1 MDTTPQPT
9 PGIEPRTDGKAIWS
23 LVCGILSI
31 TCFWILAGIP
41 AIVLGHMSRSSIRTS
56 RGRLKGEGMALAG
69 LVMGYISVALL
80 PILIIAAIAI
90 PSLLR
95 SRQVAN
101 ETTAIRNLRTITIA
115 EETFHSSNGRYGD
128 MQSLISERLLD
139 DSLRRVEAGYSFRI
153 ENAGDDYTVTATPAT
168 PNTGRYEYFSTSD
181 RVIHY
186 SRDSDL
192 APPGLA
198 GEPIELTLSR

>member
-1 MDTTPQPT
+1 MDPTPQSG
-9 PGIEPRTDGKAIWS
+9 PGMEPRTDGKAIWS

-41 AIVLGHMSRSSIRTS
+41 AIVLGHMSRSSIRS
-56 RGRLKGEGMALAG
+56 SMGRLKGAGMALAG
-69 LVMGYISVALL
+69 LVMGYISLTLV
-80 PILIIAAIAI
+80 PILIILSIAI

-101 ETTAIRNLRTITIA
+101 ESSAVRNVRTITIA
-115 EETFHSSNGRYGD
+115 EENFHLSNGRYGD

-139 DSLRRVEAGYSFRI
+139 DSLRHNEAGYVFRI
-153 ENAGDDYTVTATPAT
+153 ENSGDDYTVTATPAT
-168 PNTGRYEYFSTSD
+168 RSSGRYEYFSTSD

-186 SRDSDL
+186 SQESDL
-192 APPGLA
+192 APPGRA
-198 GEPIELTLSR
+198 GEPVE